1 MNNLIS
7 WSDFEKID
15 LRVGT
20 IIQVEDFEKARRPA
34 WILFVDLGPEL
45 GIKKSSA
52 QIKHHYTK
60 EDLLN
65 TQVMCVVNFPPKQIA
80 NIKSEILV
88 TGFPDEDANIIL
100 ARPDK
105 AVPNGAKLY

>member
-7 WSDFEKID
+7 WADFEKID

-20 IIQVEDFEKARRPA
+20 IVQVENFEKVRKPA
-34 WILFVDLGPEL
+34 WILYVDLGAEL
-45 GIKKSSA
+45 GVKKSSA

-88 TGFPDEDANIIL
+88 TGFPDEDENIIL

-105 AVPNGAKLY
+105 PVPNGAKLF

>member
-7 WSDFEKID
+7 WSDFEKVDI
-15 LRVGT
+15 RIGT
-20 IIQVEDFEKARRPA
+20 IVRVEDFERAKKPA
-34 WILFVDLGPEL
+34 WILHVDLGAEI
-45 GIKKSSA
+45 GVKKSSA
-52 QIKHHYTK
+52 QIKHHYKK

-80 NIKSEILV
+80 NIKSEVLV
-88 TGFPDEDANIIL
+88 TGFPDKDGNIIL

-105 AVPNGAKLY
+105 AVPNGAKLF

>member
-7 WSDFEKID
+7 WSDFEKVD
-15 LRVGT
+15 VRVGT
-20 IIQVEDFEKARRPA
+20 IIQVEDFEKARKPA
-34 WILFVDLGPEL
+34 WILHVDLGTDL

-52 QIKHHYTK
+52 QIKHHYAK
-60 EDLLN
+60 SDLLN
-65 TQVMCVVNFPPKQIA
+65 TQVICVVNFPPKQIA

-88 TGFPDEDANIIL
+88 TGFPDEDGNIIL

-105 AVPNGAKLY
+105 AVPNGAKLF

>member
-88 TGFPDEDANIIL
+88 TGFPDEDGNIIL

>member
-1 MNNLIS
+1 MNNIIS

-20 IIQVEDFEKARRPA
+20 IVQVENFEKAKKPA
-34 WILFVDLGPEL
+34 WILYVDLGAEL

-52 QIKHHYTK
+52 QIKHHYTQ
-60 EDLLN
+60 ENLLN

-80 NIKSEILV
+80 NIKSEVLV
-88 TGFPDEDANIIL
+88 TGFPDEEGNIIL

-105 AVPNGAKLY
+105 PVPNGAKLY

>member
-34 WILFVDLGPEL
+34 WILFVDLGSEL
-45 GIKKSSA
+45 GIKRSSA

-88 TGFPDEDANIIL
+88 TGFPDEDGNIIL

>member
-7 WSDFEKID
+7 WPDFVKVD

-20 IIQVEDFEKARRPA
+20 IVQVENFEKARKPA
-34 WILFVDLGPEL
+34 WILYVHLGPEL

-52 QIKHHYTK
+52 QIKHHYT
-60 EDLLN
+60 EGDLLN
-65 TQVMCVVNFPPKQIA
+65 TQVICVVNFPPKQIA

-88 TGFPDEDANIIL
+88 TGFPDEEGNIIL

-105 AVPNGAKLY
+105 LVPNGVKLF

>member
-65 TQVMCVVNFPPKQIA
+65 TQVMCVVNFPLKQIA

-88 TGFPDEDANIIL
+88 TGFPDEDGNIIL